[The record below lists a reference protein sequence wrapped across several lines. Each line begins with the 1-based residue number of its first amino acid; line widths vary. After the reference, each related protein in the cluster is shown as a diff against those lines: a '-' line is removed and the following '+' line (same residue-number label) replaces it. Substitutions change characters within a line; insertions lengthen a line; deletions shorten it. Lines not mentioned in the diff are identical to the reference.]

1 MKLSGFVFA
10 VLLTGF
16 AQAQPEQLMLNLSAS
31 GEVSA
36 EPAIVQ
42 VACTIVSGRVPI
54 AILAEAETPGTDTA
68 LVIIDVTRG
77 EPVVVDDN
85 DDFTSR
91 SADDLDL
98 LARVLRLPN
107 QGSDA
112 LAIGIADDQ
121 AICAIAG
128 EVSGTGGSGLIN
140 LQINDLSSIASIYTH
155 ANDPEQDIDDM
166 LSLSLSLLKTYA
178 PAERSK
184 RSLSDFTL
192 SDELIEKMLAA
203 AAGQQAER

>member
-10 VLLTGF
+10 VLLAGV

-54 AILAEAETPGTDTA
+54 AVLAEAETPGTDAA

-140 LQINDLSSIASIYTH
+140 LQINDLIRVTAF
-155 ANDPEQDIDDM
+155 
-166 LSLSLSLLKTYA
+166 A
-178 PAERSK
+178 PAPDKTAVKITAVHAADAPIDAAVTAEAIEAALK
-184 RSLSDFTL
+184 RLN
-192 SDELIEKMLAA
+192 
-203 AAGQQAER
+203 RR